1 MGIIDIA
8 YDFIKMTFGES
19 LLRAGPPSMKKTNAA
34 RYLDSLKVEYR
45 LCEYEIDESDLSA
58 ESVARKVNL
67 PLEQVFKTL
76 VARGDKTG
84 VLLACIPGGME
95 LDLKAV
101 AEISGNKKVEMV
113 ALKEV
118 QPLTG
123 YVRGGVSPIGTKK
136 RYPFYLDESAIEFP
150 FISISAGT
158 RGCQIFIEPGIL
170 AKVLPSTLGKI
181 SHHRANVN
189 PDRT

>member
-1 MGIIDIA
+1 
-8 YDFIKMTFGES
+8 
-19 LLRAGPPSMKKTNAA
+19 MKKTNAA
-34 RYLDSLKVEYR
+34 RILDGLKVDYK
-45 LCEYEIDESDLSA
+45 LCEYEVDESDLGA
-58 ESVARKVNL
+58 ESVAKKVNL

-95 LDLKAV
+95 LDLKAI

-113 ALKEV
+113 PLKEV

-123 YVRGGVSPIGTKK
+123 YIRGGVSPIGTKK
-136 RYPFYLDESAIEFP
+136 HFPFYLDERAIKFP
-150 FISISAGT
+150 FISISAGI

-170 AKVLPSTLGKI
+170 LRILQGKTGNL
-181 SHHRANVN
+181 SRH
-189 PDRT
+189 